1 MFTTESEAGKREKQK
16 EIEDGFLGKD
26 NKIKRKAFLQNL
38 YLNIF
43 LFCYK
48 HLDICLS
55 KIIINFL
62 LVFNF
67 FNKID

>member
-43 LFCYK
+43 
-48 HLDICLS
+48 
-55 KIIINFL
+55 
-62 LVFNF
+62 
-67 FNKID
+67 